1 MPTSLP
7 PPRLFD
13 PLQDKPL
20 LPQCAQIQ
28 ADCIIQ
34 DGQLAT
40 FLPPLDLTKMINYWV
55 DLSEQV
61 ERGELAIILQMAP
74 DEASGKGES
83 SEVAGYVCL
92 KMPFAETGPF
102 RGSVLKLMVSTKFR
116 RMGIARRVMQKLEE
130 VAREKHRE
138 LLVSVNLSN
147 GGPVSMLTFKFLR
160 RSLTQP

>member
-1 MPTSLP
+1 MASSLP

-28 ADCIIQ
+28 ADCIIN

-40 FLPPLDLTKMINYWV
+40 FLPPLDLPKMINYWI

-61 ERGELAIILQMAP
+61 EKGSLAIILQMAP
-74 DEASGKGES
+74 DTPEGQAY
-83 SEVAGYVCL
+83 EVAGYVCL
-92 KMPFAETGPF
+92 RMPFAETGPF
-102 RGSVLKLMVSTKFR
+102 RGEVVKLMVSPSYR
-116 RMGIARRVMQKLEE
+116 RMGIGRRVMEKLEE

-138 LLVSVNLSN
+138 LLVCWRKSTAL
-147 GGPVSMLTFKFLR
+147 LR
-160 RSLTQP
+160 MS